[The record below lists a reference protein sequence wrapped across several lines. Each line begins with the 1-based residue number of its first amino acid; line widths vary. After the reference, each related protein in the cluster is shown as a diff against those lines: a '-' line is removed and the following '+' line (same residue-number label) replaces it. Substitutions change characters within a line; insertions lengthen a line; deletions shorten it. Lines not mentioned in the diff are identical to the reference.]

1 MRLHASIRAPA
12 HTAPATP
19 GPASS
24 TPARSIGSVPGPLSY
39 SGAHPD
45 PAANTTTGVGPALG
59 PIARAIAEEKVDLV
73 LYLGEL
79 INGGGLTNASPLQN
93 KFPNG
98 RILHLLYHQPR
109 ADSRVSRKF
118 PTDGRVSH
126 GKRQM
131 HRRRGP
137 RDASGCDLIGKRGH
151 TAPSLPRPGSS
162 RPGDGLRPD
171 RARGDRSHGRYDF
184 VIIGSPVW
192 AGRATPAINR
202 RCSAHRMR
210 RGRTIRMI
218 RGTFNDEK
226 MFTSAIAETRERRWA
241 HRRPDRLRIW
251 LMILGSRLIVIAGG
265 EPLGHLEEILSSAGV
280 HLRILLTVFA
290 NRLLIDARGRDRAAP
305 EQSQLREL
313 RRGDRQAPGDRGQRP
328 PPSNLRRV
336 EDPGPLLPARSNN
349 PGKSPTRCL
358 SADPGKSGA
367 RVPVVRAVPG
377 EPGGPDG
384 ERGKVR
390 RRR

>member
-1 MRLHASIRAPA
+1 MHLLCRISSRTEGYYIYYTINRERTVAFRENFQRMDASLMANGNRE
-12 HTAPATP
+12 
-19 GPASS
+19 GVWRS
-24 TPARSIGSVPGPLSY
+24 TLGRSMKACGIFSSY
-39 SGAHPD
+39 SG
-45 PAANTTTGVGPALG
+45 NT
-59 PIARAIAEEKVDLV
+59 RCIAEGD
-73 LYLGEL
+73 
-79 INGGGLTNASPLQN
+79 
-93 KFPNG
+93 
-98 RILHLLYHQPR
+98 
-109 ADSRVSRKF
+109 
-118 PTDGRVSH
+118 
-126 GKRQM
+126 
-131 HRRRGP
+131 
-137 RDASGCDLIGKRGH
+137 RDACDCDLIGKRGH

-162 RPGDGLRPD
+162 GPGDGLRPD

-265 EPLGHLEEILSSAGV
+265 EPLGRLEEILSSAGV

-328 PPSNLRRV
+328 SPSNLRKV
-336 EDPGPLLPARSNN
+336 EGPEHLLPARSDN